1 VSWNLRLPHLLP
13 AAIQVILFAYWSLY
27 WPAVAVHAPS
37 IALQIAMGFAADAA
51 FSFARFGSWR
61 IGAAPLPI
69 VLSTN
74 LFAWFNPAG
83 IVISILAAFAS
94 KALIRRGEIHVL
106 NPSAIG
112 LSVGGVIALVAPD
125 LVHFAGVFHTMN
137 LAPNMAEL
145 IIVLALVPQARFRIL
160 PVSIGA
166 VLGLGAADNPAVL
179 RPAML
184 LAVAVLATDPATI
197 PRSDAG
203 KLLFGG
209 FLGLTIPLTSL
220 VLRHSGQIDDFA
232 KVLPIPVANWLGP
245 WFDLLGGKAVS
256 RAKPAL
262 ASVARWTTRRALPV
276 WLTGTGP
283 LPNAVFV
290 ACWLG
295 LVVPR
300 LWAEKPLDFE
310 PALHWNLGTPLVV
323 RDPDDVPRCPSNP
336 VFCRPFSVGQ
346 ELELWRERR

>member
-1 VSWNLRLPHLLP
+1 
-13 AAIQVILFAYWSLY
+13 
-27 WPAVAVHAPS
+27 
-37 IALQIAMGFAADAA
+37 MGFAADAA

-94 KALIRRGEIHVL
+94 KALVRRGEGHVL

-112 LSVGGVIALVAPD
+112 LSVGGAIALVAPD
-125 LVHFAGVFHTMN
+125 LVHFGGVFHTMN

-166 VLGLGAADNPAVL
+166 VLALGATGNNAVL

-209 FLGLTIPLTSL
+209 FLGLTIPLTSSL
-220 VLRHSGQIDDFA
+220 LRHSGQIDDFA

-245 WFDLLGGKAVS
+245 WFDLLGGKAVM

-262 ASVARWTTRRALPV
+262 ASVARWTTGRALPL
-276 WLTGTGP
+276 WLRGAAP

-290 ACWLG
+290 VCWLG

-300 LWAEKPLDFE
+300 LWVEKPRDFE
-310 PALHWNLGTPLVV
+310 PALHWNYGTPLVV
-323 RDPDDVPRCPSNP
+323 RDADDVPRCPSNP
-336 VFCRPFSVGQ
+336 VFCRPFTVGQ
-346 ELELWRERR
+346 ELELWRERW